1 MNDKQELWEILVP
14 ASYGKT
20 RFTMEHH
27 WAWDEFVKNL
37 TGGLTV
43 MRAAKGTWISPDGEE
58 YLDRIIPVR
67 IAVKSRDILDQIID
81 FTIKHYEQE
90 AVMAYLIS
98 EDVIIKHKNEL

>member
-1 MNDKQELWEILVP
+1 MKQLWEILVP

-27 WAWDEFVKNL
+27 WAWDAFVEEL

-43 MRAAKGTWISPDGEE
+43 MRAAKGTWISPEGDK

-67 IAVKSRDILDQIID
+67 IAVDNSETLQKIID
-81 FTIKHYEQE
+81 FTITHYKQE
-90 AVMAYLIS
+90 AVMAYMIS
-98 EDVIIKHKNEL
+98 EHVIIKHKNEL